1 MRALDLAA
9 HVSNRCMDLDM
20 PTTHFKL
27 QKMLYI
33 LEVKSLIHYGKSLID
48 ENFEAWEYGPFL
60 RSVYNKYS
68 YMAACEIKVRQ
79 KINHELPSDQR
90 NAIINN
96 IDELA
101 GMNLWELA
109 QISMEPGTPWA
120 KVYKKGTQVQ
130 IPNQLIV
137 SYAKELREAIS
148 KENQNNKGDKNVE
161 DVSIRLG

>member
-9 HVSNRCMDLDM
+9 HVANRCMDLGM

-33 LEVKSLIHYGKSLID
+33 LEVKSLIHSGKSLID

-60 RSVYNKYS
+60 RSVYDKYS

-79 KINHELPSDQR
+79 KTNRELPSDQR

-101 GMNLWELA
+101 KMNLWELA
-109 QISMEPGTPWA
+109 QISMESNTPWA
-120 KVYKKGTQVQ
+120 KVYGKDAQVK

-137 SYAKELREAIS
+137 SYAKELREAIN
-148 KENQNNKGDKNVE
+148 KENQVNKS
-161 DVSIRLG
+161 VSDFSID

>member
-9 HVSNRCMDLDM
+9 HVSNRCMDLGM

-33 LEVKSLIHYGKSLID
+33 LEVKSLIHSGKSLID

-79 KINHELPSDQR
+79 KTDRELPNDQR

-109 QISMEPGTPWA
+109 QISMEPNTPWA
-120 KVYKKGTQVQ
+120 KVYEKGTQVQ

-137 SYAKELREAIS
+137 SYTNGLRETIS
-148 KENQNNKGDKNVE
+148 KESQINKS
-161 DVSIRLG
+161 VSDISID

>member
-9 HVSNRCMDLDM
+9 HVANRCMDLGM

-27 QKMLYI
+27 EKMLYI
-33 LEVKSLIHYGKSLID
+33 LEVKSLIHSGKSLID

-60 RSVYNKYS
+60 RSVYDKYS
-68 YMAACEIKVRQ
+68 YMAACEINVRQ
-79 KINHELPSDQR
+79 KTNRELPSDQR

-109 QISMEPGTPWA
+109 QISMEPNTPWA
-120 KVYKKGTQVQ
+120 KVYEKDAQVK

-137 SYAKELREAIS
+137 SYANALRESINKEGQVNKSVSDIS
-148 KENQNNKGDKNVE
+148 I
-161 DVSIRLG
+161 S

>member
-9 HVSNRCMDLDM
+9 HVSNRCMDLGM

-33 LEVKSLIHYGKSLID
+33 LEVKSLIHFGKSLID

-60 RSVYNKYS
+60 RSVYDKYS

-79 KINHELPSDQR
+79 KTDRELPNDQR

-109 QISMEPGTPWA
+109 QISMESDTPWA

-137 SYAKELREAIS
+137 NYAKELRKAID
-148 KENQNNKGDKNVE
+148 KESPINKS
-161 DVSIRLG
+161 VSDISIV

>member
-9 HVSNRCMDLDM
+9 HVSNRCMDLGM

-33 LEVKSLIHYGKSLID
+33 LEVKSLIHSGKSLID

-60 RSVYNKYS
+60 RSVYDKYS

-79 KINHELPSDQR
+79 KTDRELPNDQR

-96 IDELA
+96 IDDMA

-109 QISMEPGTPWA
+109 QISMEADTPWA
-120 KVYKKGTQVQ
+120 KVYKKDAQVK
-130 IPNQLIV
+130 IPNQLMV
-137 SYAKELREAIS
+137 SYANALRESIN
-148 KENQNNKGDKNVE
+148 KENQVNKS
-161 DVSIRLG
+161 VSDISID

>member
-33 LEVKSLIHYGKSLID
+33 LEVKSLIHSGKSLID

-60 RSVYNKYS
+60 RSVYDKYS

-79 KINHELPSDQR
+79 KTNHELPSDQR

-101 GMNLWELA
+101 KMNLWELA
-109 QISMEPGTPWA
+109 QISMEADTPWA
-120 KVYKKGTQVQ
+120 KVYEKDKEVK

-137 SYAKELREAIS
+137 SYAKALRESIS
-148 KENQNNKGDKNVE
+148 KESQINKSVRDI
-161 DVSIRLG
+161 SIN

>member
-9 HVSNRCMDLDM
+9 HVSNRCMDLGM

-33 LEVKSLIHYGKSLID
+33 LEVKSLIYSGKSLID

-60 RSVYNKYS
+60 RSVYDKYS

-79 KINHELPSDQR
+79 KTNRELPSDQR

-109 QISMEPGTPWA
+109 QISMEADTPWA
-120 KVYKKGTQVQ
+120 KVYEKGSQVK
-130 IPNQLIV
+130 IPGQFMV
-137 SYAKELREAIS
+137 SYAKELREAINKES
-148 KENQNNKGDKNVE
+148 KINKS
-161 DVSIRLG
+161 VSDISID

>member
-33 LEVKSLIHYGKSLID
+33 LEVKSLIHSGKSLID

-60 RSVYNKYS
+60 RSVYDKYS

-79 KINHELPSDQR
+79 KTNKELPNDQR

-96 IDELA
+96 IDDMA

-109 QISMEPGTPWA
+109 QISMESDTPWA

-137 SYAKELREAIS
+137 SYANRLREAIN
-148 KENQNNKGDKNVE
+148 KENQVNKS
-161 DVSIRLG
+161 VSDISID

>member
-9 HVSNRCMDLDM
+9 HVSNRCMDLGM

-33 LEVKSLIHYGKSLID
+33 LEVKSLVHFGKSLID

-60 RSVYNKYS
+60 RSVYDKYS

-79 KINHELPSDQR
+79 KTNHELPSDQR

-96 IDELA
+96 IDDMA
-101 GMNLWELA
+101 GMNL
-109 QISMEPGTPWA
+109 
-120 KVYKKGTQVQ
+120 
-130 IPNQLIV
+130 
-137 SYAKELREAIS
+137 
-148 KENQNNKGDKNVE
+148 
-161 DVSIRLG
+161 

>member
-9 HVSNRCMDLDM
+9 HVINRCMDLDM

-33 LEVKSLIHYGKSLID
+33 LEVKSLVHSGKSLID

-60 RSVYNKYS
+60 KSVYDKYS
-68 YMAACEIKVRQ
+68 YYAACEMKVRQ
-79 KINHELPSDQR
+79 KTDRELPSDQR

-101 GMNLWELA
+101 KMNLWELA
-109 QISMEPGTPWA
+109 QYSMEPNTPWA
-120 KVYKKGTQVQ
+120 KVYEKDAQVK
-130 IPNQLIV
+130 IPNQLMV
-137 SYAKELREAIS
+137 SYAKALREEIDKESQVNKSVSDIS
-148 KENQNNKGDKNVE
+148 I
-161 DVSIRLG
+161 S

>member
-9 HVSNRCMDLDM
+9 HVANRCMDLGM

-33 LEVKSLIHYGKSLID
+33 LEVKSLIHSGKSLID

-60 RSVYNKYS
+60 RSVYDKYS
-68 YMAACEIKVRQ
+68 YMAACEINVRQ
-79 KINHELPSDQR
+79 KTNRELPSDQR

-109 QISMEPGTPWA
+109 QISMEPNTPWA
-120 KVYKKGTQVQ
+120 KVYEKDAQVK

-137 SYAKELREAIS
+137 SYASALRESINKEGQVNKSVSDIS
-148 KENQNNKGDKNVE
+148 I
-161 DVSIRLG
+161 S

>member
-9 HVSNRCMDLDM
+9 HVVNRCMDLGE

-33 LEVKSLIHYGKSLID
+33 LEVKSLVHSGKSLID

-60 RSVYNKYS
+60 KSVYDKYS
-68 YMAACEIKVRQ
+68 YMAACEMLVRQ
-79 KINHELPSDQR
+79 KRDRELPSDQR

-109 QISMEPGTPWA
+109 QISMEPNTPWA
-120 KVYKKGTQVQ
+120 KVYKKGAQVK
-130 IPNQLIV
+130 IPNQLMV
-137 SYAKELREAIS
+137 SYAKALREAINKES
-148 KENQNNKGDKNVE
+148 KINKS
-161 DVSIRLG
+161 VSDISID

>member
-9 HVSNRCMDLDM
+9 HVINRCMDLGE

-33 LEVKSLIHYGKSLID
+33 LEVKSLVHSGKSLID
-48 ENFEAWEYGPFL
+48 ENFEAWDYGPFL
-60 RSVYNKYS
+60 RSIYDKYS
-68 YMAACEIKVRQ
+68 YMAACEINVRQ
-79 KINHELPSDQR
+79 KTNHELPSDQR

-109 QISMEPGTPWA
+109 QISMEPDTPWA
-120 KVYKKGTQVQ
+120 KVYEKDKEVK

-137 SYAKELREAIS
+137 SYAKALRESIS
-148 KENQNNKGDKNVE
+148 KESQINKSVRDI
-161 DVSIRLG
+161 SIN

>member
-9 HVSNRCMDLDM
+9 HVINRCMDLGE

-33 LEVKSLIHYGKSLID
+33 LEVKSLVHSGKSLID
-48 ENFEAWEYGPFL
+48 ENFEAWDYGPFL
-60 RSVYNKYS
+60 RSIYDKYS
-68 YMAACEIKVRQ
+68 YMAACEMLVRQ
-79 KINHELPSDQR
+79 KTDRELPSDQR

-109 QISMEPGTPWA
+109 KISMEADTPWA
-120 KVYKKGTQVQ
+120 KAYEKDKEVK
-130 IPNQLIV
+130 IPDQLMV
-137 SYAKELREAIS
+137 SYAKELRKAI
-148 KENQNNKGDKNVE
+148 
-161 DVSIRLG
+161 

>member
-9 HVSNRCMDLDM
+9 HVLNRCMDLGE

-33 LEVKSLIHYGKSLID
+33 LEVKSLIHSGKSLID

-60 RSVYNKYS
+60 RSVYDKYS
-68 YMAACEIKVRQ
+68 YMAACEINVRQ
-79 KINHELPSDQR
+79 QTDRGLPSDQR

-109 QISMEPGTPWA
+109 QYSMEPNTPWA

-137 SYAKELREAIS
+137 SYAKELREEIDR
-148 KENQNNKGDKNVE
+148 ENKINKGDKNVE
-161 DVSIRLG
+161 DISIR

>member
-9 HVSNRCMDLDM
+9 HVANRCMDLGE

-33 LEVKSLIHYGKSLID
+33 LEVKSLIHSGKSLID

-60 RSVYNKYS
+60 RSVYDKYS

-79 KINHELPSDQR
+79 KTDRELPSDQR

-109 QISMEPGTPWA
+109 QISMEPNTPWA
-120 KVYKKGTQVQ
+120 KVYKKGAQVQ
-130 IPNQLIV
+130 IPNQFII
-137 SYAKELREAIS
+137 SYAKELREAMN
-148 KENQNNKGDKNVE
+148 KESQNNKS
-161 DVSIRLG
+161 VSDISID

>member
-9 HVSNRCMDLDM
+9 HVSNRCMDLGM

-33 LEVKSLIHYGKSLID
+33 LEVKSLIHSGKSLID

-60 RSVYNKYS
+60 RSVYDKYS

-79 KINHELPSDQR
+79 KTNKELPSDQR

-96 IDELA
+96 IDDMA

-109 QISMEPGTPWA
+109 QISMETDTPWA
-120 KVYKKGTQVQ
+120 KVYKKGAQMQ

-137 SYAKELREAIS
+137 SYANKLRETIS
-148 KENQNNKGDKNVE
+148 KESQNNK
-161 DVSIRLG
+161 SISDISID

>member
-33 LEVKSLIHYGKSLID
+33 LEVKSLIHSGKSLID

-60 RSVYNKYS
+60 RSVYDKYS

-79 KINHELPSDQR
+79 NTNKELPSDQR

-96 IDELA
+96 IDEMA
-101 GMNLWELA
+101 KMNLWELA
-109 QISMEPGTPWA
+109 QISMEPDTPWA
-120 KVYKKGTQVQ
+120 KVYEKDKEVK

-137 SYAKELREAIS
+137 SYAKALRESIS
-148 KENQNNKGDKNVE
+148 KESQINKSVRDI
-161 DVSIRLG
+161 SIN

>member
-1 MRALDLAA
+1 MRAFDLAA
-9 HVSNRCMDLDM
+9 HVSNRCMDLGM

-33 LEVKSLIHYGKSLID
+33 LEVKSLIHSGKSLID

-60 RSVYNKYS
+60 RSVYDKYS

-79 KINHELPSDQR
+79 KTNRELPGDQR

-101 GMNLWELA
+101 KMNLWELA
-109 QISMEPGTPWA
+109 QYSMEPNTPWA
-120 KVYKKGTQVQ
+120 KVYEKDAQVK
-130 IPNQLIV
+130 IPNQLMV
-137 SYAKELREAIS
+137 SYAKALREEIDR
-148 KENQNNKGDKNVE
+148 ENKINKGDKNVE
-161 DVSIRLG
+161 DISIR

>member
-9 HVSNRCMDLDM
+9 HVANRCMDLGM

-33 LEVKSLIHYGKSLID
+33 LEVKSLIHSGKSLID

-60 RSVYNKYS
+60 RSVYDKYS

-79 KINHELPSDQR
+79 KTDRELPSDQR

-96 IDELA
+96 IDELTK
-101 GMNLWELA
+101 MNLWELA
-109 QISMEPGTPWA
+109 QYSMEPNTPWA
-120 KVYKKGTQVQ
+120 KVYEKDAQVK
-130 IPNQLIV
+130 IPNQLMV
-137 SYAKELREAIS
+137 SYAKELRKAIS
-148 KENQNNKGDKNVE
+148 KDSQINKS
-161 DVSIRLG
+161 VSDISID

>member
-9 HVSNRCMDLDM
+9 HVANRRMDLGM

-33 LEVKSLIHYGKSLID
+33 LEVKSLIHSGKSLID

-60 RSVYNKYS
+60 RSVYDKYS

-79 KINHELPSDQR
+79 KTDRELPNDQR

-109 QISMEPGTPWA
+109 QYSMEPDTPWA

-137 SYAKELREAIS
+137 SYAKELREAID
-148 KENQNNKGDKNVE
+148 KENQVNKS
-161 DVSIRLG
+161 VSGISID

>member
-9 HVSNRCMDLDM
+9 HVINRCMDLGE

-33 LEVKSLIHYGKSLID
+33 LEVKSLVHSGKSLID

-60 RSVYNKYS
+60 RSVYDKYS
-68 YMAACEIKVRQ
+68 YMAACEMKIRQ
-79 KINHELPSDQR
+79 KPGRELPSDQR
-90 NAIINN
+90 NAIIND

-101 GMNLWELA
+101 KMNLWELA
-109 QISMEPGTPWA
+109 QISMEPNTPWA
-120 KVYKKGTQVQ
+120 KVYEKGSQVQ

-137 SYAKELREAIS
+137 SYAKELREVIEKESQINKSFSDIS
-148 KENQNNKGDKNVE
+148 IN
-161 DVSIRLG
+161 

>member
-9 HVSNRCMDLDM
+9 HVINRCMDLGE

-33 LEVKSLIHYGKSLID
+33 LEVKSLVHSGKSLID

-60 RSVYNKYS
+60 RSVYDKYS

-79 KINHELPSDQR
+79 KTDRELPNDQR

-109 QISMEPGTPWA
+109 QYSMESNTPWA
-120 KVYKKGTQVQ
+120 KVYEKGSQVK

-137 SYAKELREAIS
+137 SYAKALREEIDKESQVNKSVRDIS
-148 KENQNNKGDKNVE
+148 ID
-161 DVSIRLG
+161 

>member
-9 HVSNRCMDLDM
+9 HVANRCMDLGM

-33 LEVKSLIHYGKSLID
+33 LEVKSLIHSGKSLID

-60 RSVYNKYS
+60 RSVYDKYS
-68 YMAACEIKVRQ
+68 YMAACEINVRQ
-79 KINHELPSDQR
+79 KTDRELPSDQR

-96 IDELA
+96 IDDMA

-109 QISMEPGTPWA
+109 QISMEADTPWA
-120 KVYKKGTQVQ
+120 KVYEKGSQVK
-130 IPNQLIV
+130 IPRQFMV
-137 SYAKELREAIS
+137 SYANRLREAIGKESQIS
-148 KENQNNKGDKNVE
+148 KS
-161 DVSIRLG
+161 VSDISIN

>member
-9 HVSNRCMDLDM
+9 HVINRCMDLGE

-33 LEVKSLIHYGKSLID
+33 LEVKSLVHSGKSLID
-48 ENFEAWEYGPFL
+48 ENFEAWDYGPFL
-60 RSVYNKYS
+60 RSIYDRYS
-68 YMAACEIKVRQ
+68 YMAACEMLVRQ
-79 KINHELPSDQR
+79 KTDRELPSDQR

-109 QISMEPGTPWA
+109 QISMEPNTPWA
-120 KVYKKGTQVQ
+120 KVYEKGSQVQ

-137 SYAKELREAIS
+137 SYAKELREAIN
-148 KENQNNKGDKNVE
+148 KESQINKS
-161 DVSIRLG
+161 VSDISID